1 MLNDDLFRRIGEES
15 IIILLAAFCFFNY
28 YLPLFIIFFGPK
40 KLEKIASIGFIFS
53 LISYSLLVLLP
64 DADKLN
70 THPLELMLFGISAL
84 PYFYFLVAFIVM
96 IISTYFYQI
105 KIIKL

>member
-15 IIILLAAFCFFNY
+15 IIILLAALCFFNY
-28 YLPLFIIFFGPK
+28 YLPLFILFFGPK
-40 KLEKIASIGFIFS
+40 KLEKIASFGFIFS

-70 THPLELMLFGISAL
+70 KHPLELMFGISAL